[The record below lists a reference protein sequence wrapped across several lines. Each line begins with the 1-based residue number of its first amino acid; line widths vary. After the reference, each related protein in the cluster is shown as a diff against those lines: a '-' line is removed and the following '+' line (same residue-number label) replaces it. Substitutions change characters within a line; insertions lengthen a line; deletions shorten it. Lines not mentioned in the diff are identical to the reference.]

1 MKQSEGHGACFVLS
15 SAWSLHHTVETARS
29 VAGVRMPESF
39 LKMLVDR
46 VETAVRVPAFGAE
59 SCADRHKT
67 EGVIGTRNVPVVL
80 TSLFPFVNVAG
91 QIGKFLPN
99 QTKEQAAYKAH
110 RQATTM
116 LYDMDAV
123 ANAAGRSG
131 PPSDPISAALA
142 AHGVWVWVWVWVWV
156 CERISAASGAFRLQ
170 GLAY

>member
-1 MKQSEGHGACFVLS
+1 MYV
-15 SAWSLHHTVETARS
+15 AW
-29 VAGVRMPESF
+29 
-39 LKMLVDR
+39 
-46 VETAVRVPAFGAE
+46 
-59 SCADRHKT
+59 
-67 EGVIGTRNVPVVL
+67 
-80 TSLFPFVNVAG
+80 

-142 AHGVWVWVWVWVWV
+142 AHGVWVRVWVGVAL
-156 CERISAASGAFRLQ
+156 CLKRACIASFGSESISAASGAFRLQ

>member
-1 MKQSEGHGACFVLS
+1 VYV
-15 SAWSLHHTVETARS
+15 AW
-29 VAGVRMPESF
+29 
-39 LKMLVDR
+39 
-46 VETAVRVPAFGAE
+46 
-59 SCADRHKT
+59 
-67 EGVIGTRNVPVVL
+67 
-80 TSLFPFVNVAG
+80 

-142 AHGVWVWVWVWVWV
+142 AHGDGHAHKKKHSINPANFFNPNSTW
-156 CERISAASGAFRLQ
+156 R
-170 GLAY
+170 

>member
-1 MKQSEGHGACFVLS
+1 M
-15 SAWSLHHTVETARS
+15 
-29 VAGVRMPESF
+29 
-39 LKMLVDR
+39 
-46 VETAVRVPAFGAE
+46 RVPAFWAE
-59 SCADRHKT
+59 GGADRHKN
-67 EGVIGTRNVPVVL
+67 EGGIGIRNVPVVL
-80 TSLFPFVNVAG
+80 KYFFPFVFVAW

-142 AHGVWVWVWVWVWV
+142 AHGVCV
-156 CERISAASGAFRLQ
+156 CVSVCPCVCVALCLKRACIASSGSECISAASGAFRLQ
-170 GLAY
+170 GLAQ